1 MKNLL
6 SYLLLLSLII
16 FTGCSDIINSNN
28 NNKDDE
34 VLKYSLDEIPAK
46 LINSNNNFSM
56 NLFKS
61 VNAEDQ
67 AKNVFL
73 SPVSAS
79 FSLGMTMNGADGNT
93 YEEMKNT
100 LGFSDLS
107 LEEINA
113 TYGALIEELYN
124 VTDGVEFNLANSIW
138 YSNQFSI
145 QDEFRQLNENYFNA
159 KVEEL
164 DFGNAEN
171 TLNTING
178 WVEDQTEN
186 RIKDL
191 IKELD
196 PNACMFLINAIYFKA
211 DWKYQFDEESTQ
223 ESPFLISDD
232 EAVSCEMMNIKSN
245 FKFQQAN
252 DYDAVEL
259 PYGNENYAM
268 LLVMPKTEPI
278 NDFVD
283 IINSAVVNDI
293 IANLGEDSVNVA
305 LPKMEIEYEKKLNDV
320 LKSMGIVDGFDANV
334 ADFSK
339 MFNEMDGGIWI
350 EKVKQKS
357 FLKINEEGTE
367 AAAATSTQMNYESVS
382 DEVYLTFNRP
392 FIFFIMEK
400 RTNTILFCGKIMNPV
415 EE

>member
-1 MKNLL
+1 MKKYFGIILVFCLMVL
-6 SYLLLLSLII
+6 S
-16 FTGCSDIINSNN
+16 TCSDITRNDSKN
-28 NNKDDE
+28 DDP
-34 VLKYSLDEIPAK
+34 VAGVIYKIDEIPKKCIAA
-46 LINSNNNFSM
+46 NNNFSM
-56 NLFKS
+56 DLFKS
-61 VNAEDQ
+61 VNTEDLD
-67 AKNVFL
+67 KNVFL

-79 FSLGMTMNGADGNT
+79 FSLGMTMNGSDGST
-93 YEEMKNT
+93 YEKMKNT

-113 TYGALIEELYN
+113 TYGALIQELYT
-124 VTDGVEFNLANSIW
+124 VSDGVEFNLANSIW
-138 YSNQFSI
+138 YSNLFSL
-145 QDEFRQLNENYFNA
+145 QDEFRQLNENYFDA
-159 KVEEL
+159 KVEGL

-171 TLNTING
+171 TLNTINS
-178 WVEDQTEN
+178 WVEDQTN
-186 RIKDL
+186 DRIKDL
-191 IKELD
+191 IQELD

-211 DWKYQFDEESTQ
+211 DWKYQFDEENTA
-223 ESPFLISDD
+223 ESQFFTGSDETVVCD
-232 EAVSCEMMNIKSN
+232 MMNIKSN
-245 FKFQQAN
+245 FKYLQAN

-268 LLVMPKTEPI
+268 LLVMPTAENV
-278 NDFVD
+278 NDFVKITNHSVIAD
-283 IINSAVVNDI
+283 IVAS
-293 IANLGEDSVNVA
+293 LGEDSVNVA
-305 LPKMEIEYEKKLNDV
+305 LPKMEIEYEKELNDA
-320 LKSMGIVDGFDANV
+320 LKSMGISEAFEPTAN
-334 ADFSK
+334 FSK

-382 DEVYLTFNRP
+382 DEVFLTFNRP

>member
-1 MKNLL
+1 M
-6 SYLLLLSLII
+6 
-16 FTGCSDIINSNN
+16 
-28 NNKDDE
+28 
-34 VLKYSLDEIPAK
+34 
-46 LINSNNNFSM
+46 
-56 NLFKS
+56 
-61 VNAEDQ
+61 
-67 AKNVFL
+67 
-73 SPVSAS
+73 
-79 FSLGMTMNGADGNT
+79 
-93 YEEMKNT
+93 
-100 LGFSDLS
+100 
-107 LEEINA
+107 EEINA

-124 VTDGVEFNLANSIW
+124 VSDGVEFNLANSIW

-145 QDEFRQLNENYFNA
+145 QDELRQLNENYFNA
-159 KVEEL
+159 KVEGL
-164 DFGNAEN
+164 DFGNVEN
-171 TLNTING
+171 TLNTIND

-191 IKELD
+191 IKEID

-223 ESPFLISDD
+223 ESPFFISDD

-245 FKFQQAN
+245 FKYQQAN

-268 LLVMPKTEPI
+268 LLVMPNTEPI

-283 IINSAVVNDI
+283 IINPAVVNDI

-320 LKSMGIVDGFDANV
+320 LKAMGIVDGFDANV

-382 DEVYLTFNRP
+382 DEVFLTFNRP

-400 RTNTILFCGKIMNPV
+400 RTNTILFCGKIMNPA